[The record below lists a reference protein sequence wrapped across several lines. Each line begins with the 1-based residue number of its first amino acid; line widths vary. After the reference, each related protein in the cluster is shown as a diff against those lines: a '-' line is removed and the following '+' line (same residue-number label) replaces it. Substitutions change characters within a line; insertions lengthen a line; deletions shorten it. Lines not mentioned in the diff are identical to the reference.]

1 MALGASVYR
10 VNLNLSDTD
19 RHIYRDTK
27 VTLARHPS
35 ETEERMMIRLLA
47 YCFNASDDVTFG
59 KGLSTDDEPDL
70 WEVDPAGV
78 IHQWIEVGQPS
89 LDRVKKGRSRSRAQQ
104 IFTAGRGRD
113 QWWQANADEFAK
125 LQRLTVW
132 HLSESEVAELAALA
146 AKNMTLSVCIA
157 DGSAFITSDAQ
168 SVNVTPLSEL
178 P

>member
-1 MALGASVYR
+1 MALGASVYK

-19 RHIYRDTK
+19 RHVYSDTK
-27 VTLARHPS
+27 LTLARHPS

-47 YCFNASDDVTFG
+47 YCFDASDDLIFG

-89 LDRVKKGRSRSRAQQ
+89 IDRVKKGRSRSGAQK
-104 IFTAGRGRD
+104 IYTSGRGRD
-113 QWWQANADEFAK
+113 HWWQANASEFAK
-125 LQRLTVW
+125 FQNLTVR
-132 HLSESEVAELAALA
+132 HLKETEVAELARLA
-146 AKNMTLSVCIA
+146 EKNMTLSVCISE
-157 DGSAFITSDAQ
+157 GSAFFSSATQ
-168 SVNVTPLSEL
+168 SVNIAPLSEL